1 MRKQVGV
8 FVAAFFY
15 YSGLLGFARWWMQR
29 KGQTLIILNY
39 HRATGGDLRSHLLY
53 LRRHYRMMHLEEALG
68 ELYSV
73 HQEES
78 KQRRDRRTLL
88 TLTFDDGYYDNYTH
102 AFTLARELQVP
113 ITIFLIPGY
122 IESGKP
128 FWWLEGRRLANL
140 ARVEKVTIE
149 EYTYQLQKPLQR
161 DKLAQAIDTHL
172 RLATS
177 VAERE
182 AFLKNLSEA
191 LAVSSINNVDEA
203 VRSLTWDEVS
213 EMEQSGWVSFGAH
226 TMNHPILAY
235 LADPDEVESEVWD
248 CKRKL
253 ELQLGHPVRTF
264 AYPVGKLEHIGEDG
278 LQAVRNSEYSWAVTT
293 VNGVTTKQSDP
304 FLLQRQLGD
313 VSRNWL
319 VMAAEVSGIWKM
331 FSPLW
336 KNSIFGFGER

>member
-1 MRKQVGV
+1 
-8 FVAAFFY
+8 
-15 YSGLLGFARWWMQR
+15 
-29 KGQTLIILNY
+29 
-39 HRATGGDLRSHLLY
+39 
-53 LRRHYRMMHLEEALG
+53 MHI
-68 ELYSV
+68 
-73 HQEES
+73 HEES
-78 KQRRDRRTLL
+78 KQKRDRRTLL
-88 TLTFDDGYYDNYTH
+88 TLTLDDGYYDNYTH
-102 AFTLARELQVP
+102 AFTLAKELQIP

-128 FWWLEGRRLANL
+128 FWWLEGRRLAYL
-140 ARVEKVTIE
+140 TKVEKVTIDGF
-149 EYTYQLQKPLQR
+149 TYQLRKPMQR
-161 DKLAQAIDTHL
+161 DKLAQAIDAHL
-172 RLATS
+172 MLATS

-182 AFLKNLSEA
+182 EFLENAYEA
-191 LAVSSINNVDEA
+191 LAVSSINNVEEA

-226 TMNHPILAY
+226 TINHPILAY

-264 AYPVGKLEHIGEDG
+264 AYPVGKLEHIGEEG
-278 LQAVRNSEYSWAVTT
+278 LRAVRNSEYSWAVTT

>member
-8 FVAAFFY
+8 IVAAFFY
-15 YSGLLGFARWWMQR
+15 YSGLLGLARWWMQR

-39 HRATGGDLRSHLLY
+39 HRATGGDLRRHLLY
-53 LRRHYRMMHLEEALG
+53 LRRHYRMMHLEEALE

-73 HQEES
+73 HHEEG
-78 KQRRDRRTLL
+78 KQKRDRRTLL

-128 FWWLEGRRLANL
+128 FWWLEGRRLAYL
-140 ARVEKVTIE
+140 TKVEKVTIE
-149 EYTYQLQKPLQR
+149 GYTYQLQKPMQR

-172 RLATS
+172 MLATS

-182 AFLKNLSEA
+182 AFLENVSEA
-191 LAVSSINNVDEA
+191 LAVSSIKNVEED
-203 VRSLTWDEVS
+203 VRSLTWNEVR

-226 TMNHPILAY
+226 TMHHPILAY
-235 LADPDEVESEVWD
+235 LTDPGEVEREVSD
-248 CKRKL
+248 CQRKL

-264 AYPVGKLEHIGEDG
+264 AYPVGKLEHIGEES
-278 LQAVRNSEYSWAVTT
+278 LRAVRNSEYSWAVTT
-293 VNGVTTKQSDP
+293 VNGVSTKQSDP

>member
-8 FVAAFFY
+8 IIAAFFY
-15 YSGLLGFARWWMQR
+15 YSGLLGLSRWWMQR

-39 HRATGGDLRSHLLY
+39 HRATGGDLRRHLLY
-53 LRRHYRMMHLEEALG
+53 LRRHYQMMHLDEALE

-73 HQEES
+73 QHEES
-78 KQRRDRRTLL
+78 KQKRDRRTLL

-102 AFTLARELQVP
+102 AFTLARELQIP

-122 IESGKP
+122 IESGQP
-128 FWWLEGRRLANL
+128 FWWLEGRRLAYL
-140 ARVEKVTIE
+140 TKVEKVTIDGF
-149 EYTYQLQKPLQR
+149 TYQLQKPMQR
-161 DKLAQAIDTHL
+161 DKLAQAIDAHL
-172 RLATS
+172 MLATS

-182 AFLKNLSEA
+182 EFLENAYEA
-191 LAVSSINNVDEA
+191 LAVSSINNVEEA

-235 LADPDEVESEVWD
+235 LADPDEVEREVWV